1 MPYETAQLPLPP
13 DSAASDRKVAAVP
26 QPGTVV
32 PQARWP
38 VPTGGRRVQRRRPPA
53 PVPLLAAFLSAL
65 VPGLGQLYT
74 GRRRLGVVVLAA
86 TAPLLLLAVVASRL
100 GPIALLPLLL
110 RPSVLVGLL
119 ALDLALAL
127 IRLGC
132 VVDAFRSAQL
142 RRGPPPGGRYAAPL
156 VGLALIAAATVAPH
170 LAAGYYDVQAYRLLS
185 SVAGAPAGAPATWLQ
200 RDRASVLLLGGD
212 AGPGRVG
219 LRTDTMIV
227 ASVQRTT
234 GAVALFG
241 LPRNL
246 TRVPLPGRAAA
257 AFACGCFPQPLNA
270 LYGWAH
276 AHPALF
282 PGGPDPGATALMGA
296 AQELLG
302 IPIDHYALV
311 DLSGFVDVIDALG
324 GVTVDV
330 DERVHDRLSPATPGG
345 PWRSFDIRPGRRHL
359 DGQAALAYARSR
371 RATSDYDRMRRQ
383 RCLLAALARQA
394 DPTTLLRAVP
404 RLVPLVQ
411 RSVATDVPT
420 RDLPA
425 LARLAAKARRDRVAT
440 LGLTPPRF
448 APTRDA
454 AGYPVV
460 DVPAVRAAVS
470 QTLQHPEPDRPTA
483 EAPTTGCGQPAPTP
497 GAQPSPP

>member
-1 MPYETAQLPLPP
+1 VLQLRHLP
-13 DSAASDRKVAAVP
+13 SGDRP
-26 QPGTVV
+26 SP
-32 PQARWP
+32 
-38 VPTGGRRVQRRRPPA
+38 RRPSPA
-53 PVPLLAAFLSAL
+53 PIPLLAALLSAL

-74 GRRRLGVVVLAA
+74 GRRRLGAVALAA
-86 TAPLLLLAVVASRL
+86 TVCLLLVAIAASRL
-100 GPIALLPLLL
+100 GPIGLLPLLL
-110 RPSVLVGLL
+110 RPSVLVALFALNVGLTL
-119 ALDLALAL
+119 L
-127 IRLGC
+127 RLGC

-156 VGLALIAAATVAPH
+156 VGLAMIAAATVAPH
-170 LAAGYYDVQAYRLLS
+170 VAAGYYDIQAHRLVS
-185 SVAGAPAGAPATWLQ
+185 SIAGAPTGSATAWLQ
-200 RDRASVLLLGGD
+200 RDRVSVLLLGGD

-227 ASVQRTT
+227 ASVQRST

-246 TRVPLPGRAAA
+246 TRVPMPDRAAV
-257 AFACGCFPQPLNA
+257 AFACRCFPKPLNA
-270 LYGWAH
+270 LYGWAR
-276 AHPALF
+276 AHPELF
-282 PGGPDPGATALMGA
+282 PGSPDAGATALMGA
-296 AQELLG
+296 AERLLG